1 MLSLNNDF
9 IGYHPKEHAVAF
21 SGSDT
26 KELYVQNLKSKPND
40 WYYRANPISYVRN
53 MHGHRCSEIED
64 IDLDNYIL
72 FSGCSNAEG
81 IGLEL
86 EKTYPYLVS
95 KALKCD
101 YYNLGIGGT
110 GIDVLAYN
118 LITWFS
124 TVKQKPKLVI
134 IQWSHHARFMSKVPS
149 DPEQHSYYPFG
160 PWSKEVEA
168 GRFLL
173 AGHDIGFFD
182 TRRTMMYNLIKNVI
196 NCPII
201 EITPPNLKFN
211 NEAVLITSIKNDYAR
226 DQLHSG
232 IFSNIKHANII
243 IDIIKDKY
251 KHEFNNN

>member
-1 MLSLNNDF
+1 MFLLNNDF
-9 IGYHPKEHAVAF
+9 IGYHPKEHNVAF
-21 SGSDT
+21 SGNDT
-26 KELYVQNLKSKPND
+26 EELYTHNLKSKPND

-53 MHGHRCSEIED
+53 MHGHRCNEIED

-101 YYNLGIGGT
+101 YYNLGLGGT

-118 LITWFS
+118 LITWFF

-134 IQWSHHARFMSKVPS
+134 IQWPNHVRFVSKVPS
-149 DPEQHSYYPFG
+149 DPEQHSYRPFG
-160 PWSKEVEA
+160 PWSKEVEV
-168 GRFLL
+168 GKFLL

-182 TRRTMMYNLIKNVI
+182 TKRTMMYNLIKNVI

-201 EITPPNLKFN
+201 EITSPNLKFN
-211 NEAVLITSIKNDYAR
+211 NEAILITPIKNDYAR
-226 DQLHSG
+226 DTLHYG
-232 IFSNIKHANII
+232 ILSNIKFADIVV
-243 IDIIKDKY
+243 DIIKDKY
-251 KHEFNNN
+251 KHELKNN